1 MTGKADVGGQK
12 TMLIVDDYPPLRQV
26 MRAFLQHAFPDC
38 SFHEAADGAGAL
50 EACNAY
56 RPQLVLM
63 DICLPDANGIE
74 LTARLGT
81 LYPGIRVIVVSH
93 KSGEVYVQQ
102 ALAAGARAYVC
113 KDHLVT
119 DLVPAVAAAIGI
131 PPATDTGA
139 S

>member
-1 MTGKADVGGQK
+1 MTSRADIGEQK
-12 TMLIVDDYPPLRQV
+12 TVLIVDDHSLLRGV
-26 MRAFLQHAFPDC
+26 MRDFLQSAFAGCNFP
-38 SFHEAADGAGAL
+38 EAADGAGAL

-93 KSGEVYVQQ
+93 MSGEDYVQQ
-102 ALAAGARAYVC
+102 ALAAGV
-113 KDHLVT
+113 
-119 DLVPAVAAAIGI
+119 
-131 PPATDTGA
+131 
-139 S
+139 